1 MPGPDRVPPPPV
13 TVKFPLTVTLP
24 APARAPPVICMLETA
39 CSPAPSVSAP
49 LPDRLRTPDTLDR
62 AALIDTAPVT
72 AVTLPMSRTP
82 GNTGSVRPV
91 LSAPP
96 YSTMSGLLV
105 PVPPAVPVMRML
117 PSPVPFPPAT
127 LGSTS
132 MLPPTSTP
140 PLLAVPCISIAG
152 PLGGEAPVRTGPSKI
167 TPQFSWPE
175 PAA

>member
-1 MPGPDRVPPPPV
+1 MPPPPV

-96 YSTMSGLLV
+96 YSTRSGLLV
-105 PVPPAVPVMRML
+105 PVPPAVPTAKAPRGVRHQKR
-117 PSPVPFPPAT
+117 
-127 LGSTS
+127 
-132 MLPPTSTP
+132 
-140 PLLAVPCISIAG
+140 PLASG
-152 PLGGEAPVRTGPSKI
+152 
-167 TPQFSWPE
+167 
-175 PAA
+175 PAAGSMPSAPRAAS